1 MSINE
6 PLVSVI
12 IPSYNHEKYISD
24 CIDSIVNQTYK
35 NIQLIII
42 DDGSTDNSPSIINK
56 KVVSIKDC
64 FGDIVFISNESN
76 QGVLKSLNQAL
87 LEVRGEYISFCAS
100 DDKLLPS
107 NIEML
112 SGFLSQNNDYVFA
125 VGDNQIIDGSG
136 KICYWNEKRDN
147 LYDLSSAKYKTFGEF
162 LRSAR
167 KDIDFF
173 SEEFGMYETFLRSNY
188 IPNGFLVR
196 KKILCDEMGGY
207 PRNCP
212 LEDLGLHLH
221 LSRYGKYKFFHEPL
235 AQYRWHGSNTM
246 IVNYDTVYNNTILT
260 LNTQLAYA
268 YGKFGFDYL
277 FELFVDSYQ
286 VTASELVKLY
296 PNDAINRLVQT
307 SIDLKI
313 KSEEFNRQNLELTE
327 YKNEIFRIYDSLY
340 WKLTKPFRICLR
352 LVKLGLYKMIS
363 R

>member
-112 SGFLSQNNDYVFA
+112 SGFLSKITITYLLLEITKLLMEVVKYA
-125 VGDNQIIDGSG
+125 IGMKSEII
-136 KICYWNEKRDN
+136 Y
-147 LYDLSSAKYKTFGEF
+147 
-162 LRSAR
+162 
-167 KDIDFF
+167 
-173 SEEFGMYETFLRSNY
+173 
-188 IPNGFLVR
+188 
-196 KKILCDEMGGY
+196 
-207 PRNCP
+207 
-212 LEDLGLHLH
+212 
-221 LSRYGKYKFFHEPL
+221 
-235 AQYRWHGSNTM
+235 
-246 IVNYDTVYNNTILT
+246 TIYHR
-260 LNTQLAYA
+260 LNI
-268 YGKFGFDYL
+268 K
-277 FELFVDSYQ
+277 
-286 VTASELVKLY
+286 
-296 PNDAINRLVQT
+296 RLV
-307 SIDLKI
+307 S
-313 KSEEFNRQNLELTE
+313 F
-327 YKNEIFRIYDSLY
+327 
-340 WKLTKPFRICLR
+340 
-352 LVKLGLYKMIS
+352 
-363 R
+363 